1 MAKYANVLI
10 AFWDGKS
17 KGTKH
22 MIDLAK
28 KYKLVVKVIIFSV
41 KKVTD

>member
-1 MAKYANVLI
+1 MANYAKGDNSILI

-22 MIDLAK
+22 MIDIAK
-28 KYKLVVKVIIFSV
+28 SNNIRLFIVSY
-41 KKVTD
+41 

>member
-1 MAKYANVLI
+1 MVI

-22 MIDLAK
+22 VIDMCK
-28 KYKLVVKVIIFSV
+28 KTNKKITVFKIDTVI
-41 KKVTD
+41 